1 MKSLKKMDWNGL
13 MTIPQRESSYDTLG
27 TWALAPLRHAKRRR
41 HPGRLLLF
49 LMVKPCQTYS
59 SGHIF
64 YQSWVI
70 LSLIFCST
78 TSLAE
83 NLQLQLCLVKQGIY
97 YWQFYWHIK
106 GWAAI
111 LVVRKRC
118 RKSHDSS
125 NRSTGQVASWVP
137 DLPQENNMRFWSRKL
152 TKIFSLTK

>member
-1 MKSLKKMDWNGL
+1 MTDMKSLKKMDWNGL

-70 LSLIFCST
+70 LSLIFAQR
-78 TSLAE
+78 L
-83 NLQLQLCLVKQGIY
+83 L
-97 YWQFYWHIK
+97 WQK
-106 GWAAI
+106 PTAATLSSEAGYI
-111 LVVRKRC
+111 LLTILLTHKRL
-118 RKSHDSS
+118 SS
-125 NRSTGQVASWVP
+125 NPGSSEALPKEPRFLKPEHWTGCQLGTGLATG
-137 DLPQENNMRFWSRKL
+137 K
-152 TKIFSLTK
+152 